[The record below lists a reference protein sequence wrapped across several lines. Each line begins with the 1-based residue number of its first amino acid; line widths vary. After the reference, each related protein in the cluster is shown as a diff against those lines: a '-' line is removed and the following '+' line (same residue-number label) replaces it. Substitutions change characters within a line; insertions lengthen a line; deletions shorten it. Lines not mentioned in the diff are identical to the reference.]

1 MNRPS
6 PSSKTLTYLAGIGG
20 ADATGAESLSR
31 HSSAKPAPTT
41 SERSPTLMQRFF
53 RLLVKPQR

>member
-31 HSSAKPAPTT
+31 HNSAQSSMAAGQGPQDLIRRLFRRLSKP
-41 SERSPTLMQRFF
+41 RG
-53 RLLVKPQR
+53 